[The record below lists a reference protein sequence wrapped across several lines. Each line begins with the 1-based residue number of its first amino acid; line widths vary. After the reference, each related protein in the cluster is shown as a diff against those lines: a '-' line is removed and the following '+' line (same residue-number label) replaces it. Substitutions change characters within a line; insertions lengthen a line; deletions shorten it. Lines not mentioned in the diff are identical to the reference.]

1 MSHDTPESGTSG
13 ESPDGT
19 HPDPTPPGADSSIPA
34 RQELSSRREGEA
46 LEDEVTEDEAAA
58 HELAAQAE
66 HDRAAQELVA
76 SGLFAG
82 PDPTVVD
89 DVLASPDVPEVV
101 DPTAR
106 AQADTEV
113 HRIYTEILSRA
124 PEHDVQPSLERVR
137 QVCELLGDPQRAY
150 PVIHIAGTNGK
161 TSTAR
166 IAERLLREHGLRT
179 GRFTSPH
186 LSTVRERI
194 AIDGE
199 PISPEAFIAT
209 WEEVAPYIEVVDQRS
224 QAEGGPRL
232 SFFEVFV
239 VLAFAAFADA
249 PIDIAVLETGMGGR
263 WDATNVADGSVEILT
278 PISRDHERWL
288 GHTLAEIAAEK
299 VGILTPGSTVVCA
312 AQDDEVTPI
321 VRDAAHALDARLLV
335 AGEDLEVVDRQLGV
349 GGQMLVL
356 RTPAA
361 TYTDVF
367 LPLHGSHQADNAL
380 LALTAVETFLGGRAM
395 AGDVVE
401 QALAAVDSPGRLEV
415 VRTSP
420 TVLLDGAHN
429 PAGVEV
435 LRAAVD
441 EAFQLSRLVGVV
453 GVMADKNAEAILAE
467 LEPLLAEIVITRA
480 GVDRAHDLEDLAEI
494 ARDVFDE
501 ERVHVA
507 ERLDDAIDLAAARA
521 EYGGQHGG
529 GVLVTG
535 SIILVGEARAL
546 LRG

>member
-1 MSHDTPESGTSG
+1 MTHDNPAGGASA
-13 ESPDGT
+13 ESPD
-19 HPDPTPPGADSSIPA
+19 
-34 RQELSSRREGEA
+34 EA
-46 LEDEVTEDEAAA
+46 QSEHD
-58 HELAAQAE
+58 LAVQAE

-89 DVLASPDVPEVV
+89 DVLASPDVSAPV

-106 AQADTEV
+106 AQAETEV
-113 HRIYTEILSRA
+113 HRIYTEILTRA
-124 PEHDVQPSLERVR
+124 PEHDVQPSLDRVR
-137 QVCELLGDPQRAY
+137 QVCELLGDPQGAY

-166 IAERLLREHGLRT
+166 IAERLLREHRLRT

-209 WEEVAPYIEVVDQRS
+209 WEEVAPYIDLVDERS
-224 QAEGGPRL
+224 LAEGGPRL

-249 PIDIAVLETGMGGR
+249 PIDVAVIETGMGGR
-263 WDATNVADGSVEILT
+263 WDATNVAEGTVEILT

-299 VGILTPGSTVVCA
+299 VGILTAGSTVVSA
-312 AQDDEVTPI
+312 VQDDEVAPL

-335 AGEDLEVVDRQLGV
+335 AGQDLEVVDRQLGV

-356 RTPAA
+356 RSPLA

-367 LPLHGSHQADNAL
+367 LPLHGTHQADNAL
-380 LALTAVETFLGGRAM
+380 LALTAVEAFLGGRAL

-401 QALAAVDSPGRLEV
+401 QGMAAVDSPGRLEV

-435 LRAAVD
+435 LRAAIE
-441 EAFQLSRLVGVV
+441 EAFDLPRLVGVV

-467 LEPLLAEIVITRA
+467 LEPLLSEIVITRA

-507 ERLDDAIDLAAARA
+507 ERVDDAIDLAAGRA
-521 EYGGQHGG
+521 EYGGARGG

-535 SIILVGEARAL
+535 SLILVGEARAL

>member
-1 MSHDTPESGTSG
+1 MTHDHPAGGASA
-13 ESPDGT
+13 ESPD
-19 HPDPTPPGADSSIPA
+19 
-34 RQELSSRREGEA
+34 EA
-46 LEDEVTEDEAAA
+46 QSEHD
-58 HELAAQAE
+58 LAVQAE

-82 PDPTVVD
+82 PDPSVVD
-89 DVLASPDVPEVV
+89 DVLASPDVSAPV

-106 AQADTEV
+106 AQAETEV
-113 HRIYTEILSRA
+113 HRIYTEILTRA
-124 PEHDVQPSLERVR
+124 PEHDVQPSLDRVR
-137 QVCELLGDPQRAY
+137 QVCELLGDPQGAY

-166 IAERLLREHGLRT
+166 IAERLLREHRLRT

-209 WEEVAPYIEVVDQRS
+209 WEEVAPYIELVDERS
-224 QAEGGPRL
+224 LAEGGPRL

-249 PIDIAVLETGMGGR
+249 PIDVAVIETGMGGR
-263 WDATNVADGSVEILT
+263 WDATNVAEGVVEILT

-299 VGILTPGSTVVCA
+299 VGILTAGSTVVSA
-312 AQDDEVTPI
+312 VQDDEVAPL

-335 AGEDLEVVDRQLGV
+335 GGQDLEVVDRQLGV

-356 RTPAA
+356 RTPLA

-367 LPLHGSHQADNAL
+367 LPLHGTHQADNAL
-380 LALTAVETFLGGRAM
+380 LALTAVEAFLGGRAL

-401 QALAAVDSPGRLEV
+401 QGMAAVDSPGRLEV

-435 LRAAVD
+435 LRAAIE
-441 EAFQLSRLVGVV
+441 EAFDLPRLVGVV
-453 GVMADKNAEAILAE
+453 GVMADKNAEAILTE
-467 LEPLLAEIVITRA
+467 LEPLLSEIVITRA

-494 ARDVFDE
+494 AREVFDA

-507 ERLDDAIDLAAARA
+507 ERVDDAIDLAAGRA
-521 EYGGQHGG
+521 EYGGARGG